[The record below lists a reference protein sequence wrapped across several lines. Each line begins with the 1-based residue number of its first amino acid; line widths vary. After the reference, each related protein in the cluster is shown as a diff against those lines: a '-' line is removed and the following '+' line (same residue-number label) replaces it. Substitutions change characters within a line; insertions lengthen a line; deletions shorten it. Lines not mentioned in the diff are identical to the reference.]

1 MKPVTGNRH
10 PDGGPDQRGAE
21 LEPGDTL
28 QVGDVYA
35 SRSGDWM
42 FVHANWHGQALCAGT
57 ELVVRPTLAPL
68 PIIEPPA
75 VDPQPKKR
83 LLGLGAK
90 KVQ

>member
-1 MKPVTGNRH
+1 MKPVIDHHH

-21 LEPGDTL
+21 IEPGDIL

-68 PIIEPPA
+68 PISDTLSA
-75 VDPQPKKR
+75 DPQPKKR